1 MGNKEEKKQEQR
13 HYFYVLVCAD
23 GSFYAGYTTDPARRE
38 KEHNAGIGSKYTKSR
53 RPVDMI
59 HYESYETRSE
69 ATKAEAAFKKLR
81 RAEKEKKLSNWRKTN
96 KEVQE
101 K

>member
-1 MGNKEEKKQEQR
+1 MSKIEEVQERR

-23 GSFYAGYTTDPARRE
+23 GSFYAGYTTDPIRRE

-59 HYESYETRSE
+59 HYESYKTRSE

-81 RAEKEKKLSNWRKTN
+81 RSEKVKKLSNWRKID

>member
-1 MGNKEEKKQEQR
+1 MENKKEKKQEQR

-23 GSFYAGYTTDPARRE
+23 GSFYAGYTTDPVRRE

-53 RPVDMI
+53 RPAVMV
-59 HYESYETRSE
+59 HYESFETRSD
-69 ATKAEAAFKKLR
+69 ATKAEAAFKKLKR
-81 RAEKEKKLSNWRKTN
+81 SEKEKRLSNWRKMK